1 MNEKTRR
8 VALLGV
14 LFALAMALSFFEG
27 ALAPLLGLPPGVKP
41 GLANVV
47 VMYALFWLS
56 WRDALALTVLKSGFV
71 FLVQGASA
79 AAAQRVRRRVRAGGD
94 DACAPAGRHG
104 VDAVG
109 LGRHRAQF
117 RAAGGG
123 EPLVYAVGLHAGLRA
138 GAACPPG
145 LCMGSLTAA
154 VLRAAAPAFDRL
166 WKHKKNK

>member
-79 AAAQRVRRRVRAGGD
+79 ALLSACGGVCALAAMALVRRLGGTVWMQS
-94 DACAPAGRHG
+94 ASGAIAHNFGQLAAVSLWFMQSAYTLAYAP
-104 VDAVG
+104 V
-109 LGRHRAQF
+109 L
-117 RAAGGG
+117 
-123 EPLVYAVGLHAGLRA
+123 LVS
-138 GAACPPG
+138 G